1 MLFADFAQRSTF
13 GDPRV
18 REEDVDPIFDLLHF
32 REDAIEVRELGDVAL
47 HRRHVPAD
55 LLDGSI
61 ELALA
66 ATRYED
72 VGAICDET
80 LRRRQT
86 NSAVAPGDDRDLS
99 IELAHSQPLVVGVYV
114 LGVNST
120 LPRASLA
127 LAIASVTCS
136 KPYVAAIG
144 AEIAPEATSGARRSN
159 IAVISSGSAD
169 WYQ

>member
-1 MLFADFAQRSTF
+1 MFFADFSEPSAF

-18 REEDVDPIFDLLHF
+18 GEEDVDPTFELLHF
-32 REDAIEVRELGDVAL
+32 REKAIQVRELGDVAL
-47 HRRHVPAD
+47 HRRHIPAD

-66 ATRYED
+66 ATRNED
-72 VGAICDET
+72 VGTIGDQT

-86 NSAVAPGDDRDLS
+86 NSAVAPGDDRYLS
-99 IELAHSQPLVVGVYV
+99 IELSHSQPRVVGVYV

-120 LPRASLA
+120 LPRASPA

>member
-1 MLFADFAQRSTF
+1 ADFGQRSALS
-13 GDPRV
+13 DPRV
-18 REEDVDPIFDLLHF
+18 REEDVDPTLELRHF
-32 REDAIEVRELGDVAL
+32 REDAIQVCELGHVAL
-47 HRRHVPAD
+47 HRRHVLAD

-66 ATRYED
+66 ATRNED
-72 VGAICDET
+72 VGAIGDET
-80 LRRRQT
+80 LRRRQPNT
-86 NSAVAPGDDRDLS
+86 AVAPGDDRHPS
-99 IELAHSQPLVVGVYV
+99 IELSHCPPLVVDAYL

-120 LPRASLA
+120 FPRASLA

-159 IAVISSGSAD
+159 IAVTSSASAD